1 MSVSGLPTFLLY
13 VVALMAV
20 AGWGMAFLLWAVAR
34 LLRAG
39 NCSFSSSFWFL
50 LGVVPFLAG
59 LLVGGVSLSS
69 AALKGFSLIP
79 DHCEVHPGHPHFC
92 WTHVNSLLPEGIF
105 FWAIFV
111 GGTPVFLY
119 SLVKTG
125 HSVLSMNRK
134 LGLAE
139 STPSHDGFLII
150 PSRTPAAF
158 RRGVL
163 AAATL
168 FDQLGCSASES
179 ERAANC
185 SRARTGAH
193 AETRPFEVAGAA
205 NRCLALSR
213 ASNGSGRNGRLLPS
227 SNATQRLSRAGPDLR
242 KSH

>member
-158 RRGVL
+158 VAGFLRPRPYLTSSAVLLLNRRERRIVAAHELEHMRRRDPLKLLVL
-163 AAATL
+163 RIAALL
-168 FDQLGCSASES
+168 FPGLQMDRGEMEGC
-179 ERAANC
+179 C
-185 SRARTGAH
+185 RARM
-193 AETRPFEVAGAA
+193 
-205 NRCLALSR
+205 
-213 ASNGSGRNGRLLPS
+213 
-227 SNATQRLSRAGPDLR
+227 RLSVSPGRGR
-242 KSH
+242 T